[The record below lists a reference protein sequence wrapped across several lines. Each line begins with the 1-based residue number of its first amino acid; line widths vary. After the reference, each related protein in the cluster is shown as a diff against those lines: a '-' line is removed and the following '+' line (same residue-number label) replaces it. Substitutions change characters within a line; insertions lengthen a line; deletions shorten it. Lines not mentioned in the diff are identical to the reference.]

1 MPGLSLYDF
10 GDMVRTATN
19 PAEEDERDLSKVTMR
34 MPIFEM
40 LLKGFAQETHTFL
53 TPAEKKNM
61 AFAGKLITFE
71 QMIRFLADHL
81 AGDIY
86 YKIHRE
92 GHNLDRCRTQMKMVQ
107 SIITQEEAMNAL
119 ADSVFEELS

>member
-1 MPGLSLYDF
+1 
-10 GDMVRTATN
+10 VRTATN
-19 PAEEDERDLSKVTMR
+19 PAEEDEPDLSIVTMR

-40 LLKGFAQETHTFL
+40 LLKGFAEETHTFL
-53 TPAEKKNM
+53 TPTEKKNM

-107 SIITQEEAMNAL
+107 SIIAQEEQMNAL
-119 ADSVFEELS
+119 ADSVFEELTLAKQG

>member
-1 MPGLSLYDF
+1 
-10 GDMVRTATN
+10 MVRTATN

-40 LLKGFAQETHTFL
+40 LLKGFAEETHAFL
-53 TPAEKKNM
+53 TPTEKKHM
-61 AFAGKLITFE
+61 VFAGKLITFE

-86 YKIHRE
+86 YKIHRD
-92 GHNLDRCRTQMKMVQ
+92 GHNLDRCRTQMKMVR
-107 SIITQEEAMNAL
+107 SIIAQEEAMNAL
-119 ADSVFEELS
+119 VDSVFDELT